1 MAPPTISSPLTYS
14 NPEDEMEYEEAK
26 HKTTPFGKAVET
38 LFQTSLFNF
47 SLAMMLIAL
56 FPMFRKS

>member
-1 MAPPTISSPLTYS
+1 MALPTINSPLTYS
-14 NPEDEMEYEEAK
+14 DSEDEMEYVEAK
-26 HKTTPFGKAVET
+26 HKTTPFGQAVET

-56 FPMFRKS
+56 FPMFKKS